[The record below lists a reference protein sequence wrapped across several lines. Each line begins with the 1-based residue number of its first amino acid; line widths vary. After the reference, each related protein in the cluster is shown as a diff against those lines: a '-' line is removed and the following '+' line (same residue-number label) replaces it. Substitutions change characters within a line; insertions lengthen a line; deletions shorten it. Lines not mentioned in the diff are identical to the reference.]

1 MSVIE
6 AAEKWKMHCILSL
19 RQFVSQ
25 WSVER
30 PSPILIQ
37 MMIAQMRDAGVLYG
51 VIDWCLL
58 MSFI

>member
-1 MSVIE
+1 MENAFYLSV
-6 AAEKWKMHCILSL
+6 SY
-19 RQFVSQ
+19 RFVSQ

-37 MMIAQMRDAGVLYG
+37 MMIAKIRDAGVLYG